1 MNLQTVNEIA
11 DKLVTLLRNNPY
23 YNPDD
28 IEKSLAFQRKLILR
42 FKDKICAEFTLFAE
56 EDIAIRTGFEECSR
70 SLDLLK
76 YSSFFFYPSD
86 HKVNVGF
93 EGEFKRYYNE
103 ILTHSANFN
112 QFKHNSKLQGPIQ
125 DFAISEDKIVLMEKI
140 GIFKASE
147 ILNKPKYSDFEETIL
162 LGIHWFANSLSQ
174 KEIENQFLS
183 LMIIL
188 EVFLTPG
195 GTEPITKS
203 ISESIARI
211 LLAGLNKRKALKDD
225 VKKLYKKRSAIVHG
239 RKKDMPSAEDV
250 SQLRAIAS
258 DLILWMIEKSDRFEN
273 KDELLDYI
281 EDRSLA

>member
-1 MNLQTVNEIA
+1 
-11 DKLVTLLRNNPY
+11 
-23 YNPDD
+23 
-28 IEKSLAFQRKLILR
+28 
-42 FKDKICAEFTLFAE
+42 
-56 EDIAIRTGFEECSR
+56 
-70 SLDLLK
+70 
-76 YSSFFFYPSD
+76 
-86 HKVNVGF
+86 
-93 EGEFKRYYNE
+93 
-103 ILTHSANFN
+103 
-112 QFKHNSKLQGPIQ
+112 
-125 DFAISEDKIVLMEKI
+125 MEKI